1 MGVVCAKRAANAPRF
16 EGVEMRDLRAGG
28 MRVKLFVAASALA
41 VAPAYV
47 RAQGSS
53 QASAGARQTQAAERT
68 QTTEQTY
75 AELPNFHAVNARLYR
90 GGQPH
95 AGGLQRLVA
104 LGVKTVVNLRDDDA
118 RAREEGEEA
127 RALGLRYF
135 NVPLSRAHR
144 PDARR
149 ISELFTLLDASE
161 NQPVF
166 IHCKRGADRT
176 GALVAVYRVSH
187 DGWTA
192 ERAVE
197 EAERYGMGFW
207 QRGKKDFIRDYY
219 RDHAAHD
226 PADSKH

>member
-1 MGVVCAKRAANAPRF
+1 MSARLGREFLRCYGRTFK
-16 EGVEMRDLRAGG
+16 EGLKMRDGLKGGVARAV
-28 MRVKLFVAASALA
+28 RVKLFAASLALLLSPLCARSRVAAQSGDTAT
-41 VAPAYV
+41 
-47 RAQGSS
+47 
-53 QASAGARQTQAAERT
+53 QTQKV
-68 QTTEQTY
+68 EQTY

-95 AGGLQRLVA
+95 AGGLQRLAA

-144 PDARR
+144 PDARQM
-149 ISELFTLLDASE
+149 SELFALLDAPE

-192 ERAVE
+192 GRAVE

-219 RDHAAHD
+219 RDH
-226 PADSKH
+226 PRK

>member
-1 MGVVCAKRAANAPRF
+1 MRDGLKGVVSCAI
-16 EGVEMRDLRAGG
+16 
-28 MRVKLFVAASALA
+28 RVKLFAASLALLLSPLSARPQVAAQS
-41 VAPAYV
+41 
-47 RAQGSS
+47 GD
-53 QASAGARQTQAAERT
+53 AATRT
-68 QTTEQTY
+68 QKVEQTY
-75 AELPNFHAVNARLYR
+75 AELPNFHAVNAHLYR
-90 GGQPH
+90 GGQPR
-95 AGGLQRLVA
+95 AGGLQRLAA

-144 PDARR
+144 PDPRQ
-149 ISELFTLLDASE
+149 ISELFALLDASE

-166 IHCKRGADRT
+166 VHCKRGADRT
-176 GALVAVYRVSH
+176 GALVAVYRVSNE
-187 DGWTA
+187 GWTA

-219 RDHAAHD
+219 RDHAAHE
-226 PADSKH
+226 PPDSKH